1 MATRGAPLFR
11 ADGKYSNIRKLP
23 GLGANGTST
32 NGETSGLGRAFKG
45 LVAGPGPGPSV
56 RIIAT
61 NLRHITAPPGYYAAL
76 QQIQVCSP
84 AALTL
89 EPPSEKSAATRRLR
103 NLTKHRRRNE
113 SRSRFVIKRHT

>member
-1 MATRGAPLFR
+1 MG
-11 ADGKYSNIRKLP
+11 GKYSNIRKLP

-32 NGETSGLGRAFKG
+32 NGDTSGLPSGLGRAFKG

-76 QQIQVCSP
+76 QQIQARSP
-84 AALTL
+84 AIALNL
-89 EPPSEKSAATRRLR
+89 EPPSESSIATGVCV
-103 NLTKHRRRNE
+103 T
-113 SRSRFVIKRHT
+113 